1 MAPVHKRGEMLTNGL
16 SGFFKTLTG
25 DTFTLLKITAPILLL
40 VSFITVL
47 NGWLELRAS
56 INVAEPMR
64 DILNVPLMLFGVIAI
79 INVMIFRE
87 ASSSTFLAVFFI
99 GTVIAGPEMADKALR
114 AVSGTVAVYET
125 GSGGLGQTPY
135 SSGGLGVASGGD
147 SAVKP
152 E

>member
-1 MAPVHKRGEMLTNGL
+1 MATEHKQGELPANGL
-16 SGFFKTLTG
+16 SGFLKTLTS
-25 DTFTLLKITAPILLL
+25 DAFTVLKIIAPLLLL

-56 INVAEPMR
+56 VNVAEPIR

-135 SSGGLGVASGGD
+135 SSGGLVVESGGD